1 MELRRLRAGYA
12 IVYVILLCTLAMGS
26 IEGKRRADMLF
37 GNCDPELK
45 EKMVCWPFFCFFFV
59 SEKCLFFFPFLSRQ
73 GLMMVD
79 GKLYGFKIQTLP

>member
-45 EKMVCWPFFCFFFV
+45 EKMVCWPFFFFFFV
-59 SEKCLFFFPFLSRQ
+59 SEKCLFFFLF
-73 GLMMVD
+73 
-79 GKLYGFKIQTLP
+79 

>member
-37 GNCDPELK
+37 GNCDPGLK
-45 EKMVCWPFFCFFFV
+45 EKTVCWPFFFNYFLCLKNACFSSF
-59 SEKCLFFFPFLSRQ
+59 SESFN
-73 GLMMVD
+73 D
-79 GKLYGFKIQTLP
+79 

>member
-45 EKMVCWPFFCFFFV
+45 EKMVC
-59 SEKCLFFFPFLSRQ
+59 
-73 GLMMVD
+73 
-79 GKLYGFKIQTLP
+79 